1 MKHLFLFTISPVQS
15 FIAQARKTHDL
26 FAGSQILSALT
37 TRAMKIVEGK
47 TEEEKEK
54 VKFIFPEINQA
65 SKPNRFI
72 AIVETEDIQDFGN
85 QIEVNVKKYFV
96 EELGREVTDLLDTS
110 KQQLEDFLKIYRVAK
125 EHVEEENYP
134 EQIRQLEQD
143 LGAAK
148 NIRYF
153 QQFPERG
160 RKCSM
165 SGEYNVKFYR
175 KTEGETRNNRAV
187 SGEENKL
194 FHDDVLVIDAKK
206 NSGKIKVSHLQ
217 PGEGL
222 CAISMMKRFYKS
234 DNEFP
239 STANIALS
247 DTLSKIENNQVAKGL
262 ADEFACCF
270 GKDGWKALKNG
281 QLFYEENLT
290 SEYFDKQGLNH
301 VSLKCATDKL
311 AALTPLVKE
320 QNLQFSKYYAILA
333 FDADGMGKKLQ
344 ACKGAEEHTRVSE
357 LLAEFAELATDYI
370 NNEQKG
376 RGKTV
381 YAGGDDFLGLINLNH
396 LFEVMKYLRGLFDEK
411 VNENLRAELKMTF
424 SAGVAI
430 GHYKTPLSEVLSWAK
445 QMEKTAKSVEKTD
458 KSDKKDAFS
467 IAVLKKSG
475 EIHYTTWR
483 WKTSEGNWATDL
495 FQRLIGHFK
504 GGELSKKFITNLSS
518 EYEKR
523 LDANGNW
530 GEKAQLH
537 GFKEELNAML
547 KYELNYFIKRST
559 ASDEEAKSAVK
570 GLEDNLFKNY
580 EHHLDFELSVQNLL
594 NMLHICEFITTEI
607 NPIEPQQESK
617 TALQPQTSNV

>member
-1 MKHLFLFTISPVQS
+1 MKEYLFLFTISPVQS

-26 FAGSQILSALT
+26 FAGSQILSDLT
-37 TRAMKIVEGK
+37 AFAMKAAGGT
-47 TEEEKEK
+47 TEEEKKK
-54 VKFIFPEINQA
+54 VQFIFPTINQP
-65 SKPNRFI
+65 SKPNRFV
-72 AIVETEDIQDFGN
+72 AIIETEEIQSFGN
-85 QIEVNVKKYFV
+85 QVEATVKKHFV
-96 EELGREVTDLLDTS
+96 EALGKKVIELLPSS
-110 KQQLEDFLKIYRVAK
+110 KAQLEDFLKIYWVAR
-125 EHVEEENYP
+125 EYVEGTSYP
-134 EQIRQLEQD
+134 EQIKRLEQD

-175 KTEGETRNNRAV
+175 KTEGETRNNRIV

-222 CAISMMKRFYKS
+222 CAVSMMKRFYKS

-247 DTLSKIENNQVAKGL
+247 DTLSKIEKNKRAKEL

-270 GKDGWKALKNG
+270 GKDGWRTLKNG

-311 AALTPLVKE
+311 ATLIPFVKE
-320 QNLQFSKYYAILA
+320 KNLQFSKYYAILA

-344 ACKGAEEHTRVSE
+344 ACKGAGEHTRVSE
-357 LLAEFAELATDYI
+357 LLAGFAELATDYI
-370 NNEQKG
+370 DNEQTGIG
-376 RGKTV
+376 RTV

-396 LFEVMKYLRGLFDEK
+396 LFKVMKYLRDLFDEK
-411 VNENLRAELKMTF
+411 VNANLRAELIMTF

-430 GHYKTPLSEVLSWAK
+430 GHYKTPLSEVLGWAK
-445 QMEKTAKSVEKTD
+445 QMERVAKSVEKED
-458 KSDKKDAFS
+458 QSAKKDAFS
-467 IAVLKKSG
+467 IAVLKRSG
-475 EIHYTTWR
+475 EIHYTIWR
-483 WKTSEGNWATDL
+483 WKTFENNWTTDI
-495 FQRLIGHFK
+495 FQRLIVHLK
-504 GGELSKKFITNLSS
+504 DGELSKKFITNLSS

-523 LDANGNW
+523 LDTDGNW
-530 GEKAQLH
+530 GKQAQEN
-537 GFKEELNAML
+537 GFEEELNAML
-547 KYELNYFIKRST
+547 AYELDYFIKRSA

-570 GLEDNLFKNY
+570 GLADHLFSNY
-580 EHHLDFELSVQNLL
+580 QHHIGFKLSVQNLL

-607 NPIEPQQESK
+607 NPVASEQKPTS
-617 TALQPQTSNV
+617 QPQNSIV